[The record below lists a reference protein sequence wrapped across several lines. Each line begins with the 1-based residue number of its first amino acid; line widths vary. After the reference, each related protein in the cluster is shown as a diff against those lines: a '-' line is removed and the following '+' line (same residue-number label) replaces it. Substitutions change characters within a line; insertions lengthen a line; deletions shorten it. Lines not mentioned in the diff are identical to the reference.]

1 MTRSHDNTFQF
12 GDVSIELNLVTLLVA
27 WACSE
32 IIRYSFFAL
41 KVQSKLFFTKWL

>member
-1 MTRSHDNTFQF
+1 MNVFQF
-12 GDVSIELNLVTLLVA
+12 GDISIELNLVTLLVA

-41 KVQSKLFFTKWL
+41 KVQLVVLWMDWMWL